1 MREILNL
8 FDIGIVLNKCLS
20 KIIFSIVIV
29 FGPNVETTGIFVL

>member
-20 KIIFSIVIV
+20 KIIFSIVLFAMSAVAIL
-29 FGPNVETTGIFVL
+29 FSYM